1 MLWSLYDIA
10 LPLLV
15 TFLLG
20 LLLGWLL
27 WRWRRQP
34 ISAADLERLKAADD
48 GAAELAELQ
57 SELTTVTRQRD
68 EAGDRLI
75 SSDADLAL
83 ANSRVVALEKELKSV
98 VEELRTEFSDFEFDG
113 ASSVLNDEQMLI
125 LDQMFDTMFLY
136 EDLLV
141 TMGVNAFELDSAE
154 QNLSLSQQ
162 RADSIT
168 DYLTGLGLESNK
180 YLVIGRGD
188 TLRVSDSSNT
198 PGIILSFGQK

>member
-1 MLWSLYDIA
+1 MAEDTDST
-10 LPLLV
+10 V
-15 TFLLG
+15 GVEST
-20 LLLGWLL
+20 
-27 WRWRRQP
+27 
-34 ISAADLERLKAADD
+34 SEDD
-48 GAAELAELQ
+48 SLQ
-57 SELTTVTRQRD
+57 SNPVDGGTAVVSNS
-68 EAGDRLI
+68 AGIDDV
-75 SSDADLAL
+75 S
-83 ANSRVVALEKELKSV
+83 ELKSV

-180 YLVIGRGD
+180 FLVIGRGD